1 MVWDTVTEQQFLERL
16 DTSPKFRDEVRRHV
30 LSAELIAMPETMA
43 KLSEQFSTFAGEQKK
58 INAEFRSDVA
68 ELKTDVAELKTDVAE
83 LKTDVAELKT
93 DVTELKTDVA
103 ELKTDVAELKES
115 NTEINKTV
123 KRIEAAIGELRG
135 NAAYWPAF
143 YRCEEILQALNLKY
157 VRVLNRE
164 DLMDML
170 RDVDLDEIKFGD
182 RRSFYRADLVMEATE
197 AQDPETTRYVAVE
210 ASYTADRRDTDRA
223 IRNAN
228 ILKRCTGH
236 EASAVVASIRNDRDI
251 LPVIKAGTV
260 TWYQLDPDDFQER

>member
-1 MVWDTVTEQQFLERL
+1 MVWDTVTEHQFLERL
-16 DTSPKFRDEVRRHV
+16 DTSPKFRDEVRRRV
-30 LSAELIAMPETMA
+30 LSAELIAMPETMAKTSAQLA

-58 INAEFRSDVA
+58 INAELRSDVA
-68 ELKTDVAELKTDVAE
+68 ELKTDVA
-83 LKTDVAELKT
+83 
-93 DVTELKTDVA
+93 ELKTDVA

-123 KRIEAAIGELRG
+123 KRIEAAIGELKG

-170 RDVDLDEIKFGD
+170 RDVDLDEIKFGA

-260 TWYQLDPDDFQER
+260 IWYQLDPDDFQER

>member
-16 DTSPKFRDEVRRHV
+16 DTSPKFRDEVRRRV

-43 KLSEQFSTFAGEQKK
+43 KTSAQLAKLSEQFSTFAGEQRK
-58 INAEFRSDVA
+58 INAELRSDVA
-68 ELKTDVAELKTDVAE
+68 
-83 LKTDVAELKT
+83 
-93 DVTELKTDVA
+93 ELKTDVA

-143 YRCEEILQALNLKY
+143 YRCDEILQALNLEY
-157 VRVLNRE
+157 VRILNR
-164 DLMDML
+164 DNLMDML
-170 RDVDLDEIKFGD
+170 RDVDLNEIKFGD

-197 AQDPETTRYVAVE
+197 AQAPETTRYVAVE

-251 LPVIKAGTV
+251 LPVINAGTV

>member
-16 DTSPKFRDEVRRHV
+16 DTSPKFRDEVRRRV

-43 KLSEQFSTFAGEQKK
+43 KTSAQLAKLSEQFGTFAGEQRQ
-58 INAEFRSDVA
+58 INAEFRSDMT

-83 LKTDVAELKT
+83 LKTDVAELK
-93 DVTELKTDVA
+93 D
-103 ELKTDVAELKES
+103 S
-115 NTEINKTV
+115 NTEISKTV
-123 KRIEAAIGELRG
+123 KRIESEIGELKG

-143 YRCEEILQALNLKY
+143 YRYDEILQALNLKY
-157 VRVLNRE
+157 VRILNRD
-164 DLMDML
+164 DLIDML
-170 RDVDLDEIKFGD
+170 RGVDLDDVKFGD

-197 AQDPETTRYVAVE
+197 AQAPETTRYVAVE

>member
-16 DTSPKFRDEVRRHV
+16 DTSPKFRDEVRRRV

-43 KLSEQFSTFAGEQKK
+43 KTSAQLAKLSEQFSTFAGEQRK
-58 INAEFRSDVA
+58 INAELRSDVA
-68 ELKTDVAELKTDVAE
+68 
-83 LKTDVAELKT
+83 
-93 DVTELKTDVA
+93 ELKTDVA

-143 YRCEEILQALNLKY
+143 YRCDEILQALNLEY
-157 VRVLNRE
+157 VRILNR
-164 DLMDML
+164 DNLMDML
-170 RDVDLDEIKFGD
+170 RDVDLNEIKFGD

-251 LPVIKAGTV
+251 LPVINAGTV